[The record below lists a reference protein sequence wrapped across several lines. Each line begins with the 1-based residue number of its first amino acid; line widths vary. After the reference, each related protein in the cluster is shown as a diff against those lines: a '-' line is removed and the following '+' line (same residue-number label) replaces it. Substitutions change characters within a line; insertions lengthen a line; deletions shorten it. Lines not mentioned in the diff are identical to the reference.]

1 MKQLLQKIP
10 AVHELQKHPD
20 FINWIAKQNIS
31 LEKGTQALRITIDKI
46 RQNLRK
52 KNWNGALPG
61 TPEFILELLKIW
73 QDQIKKSRNVAMSFC
88 EAKR

>member
-1 MKQLLQKIP
+1 MRETVLKQLLQKIP

-52 KNWNGALPG
+52 
-61 TPEFILELLKIW
+61 
-73 QDQIKKSRNVAMSFC
+73 
-88 EAKR
+88 